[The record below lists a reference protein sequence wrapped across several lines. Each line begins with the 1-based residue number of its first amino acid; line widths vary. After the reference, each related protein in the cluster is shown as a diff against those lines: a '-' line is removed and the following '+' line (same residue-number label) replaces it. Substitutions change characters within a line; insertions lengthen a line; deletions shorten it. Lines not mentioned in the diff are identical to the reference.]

1 MFIKHLSLANFRN
14 YATAEIELKPGVNLL
29 VGQNGQGKTNLVE
42 AIRYLSTL
50 SSHRVAGYQP
60 LIRQDQGQAIVRA
73 LASYEERDV
82 LVELELNRDSPN
94 KARVNKSPAQK
105 VRDILG
111 YVNSVTF
118 APEDLDIVKRDPS
131 NRRAFID
138 ELVVQVW
145 PRFAGV
151 YADFERVLKQR
162 NTLLKTARQTGAKG
176 SALSTLDAWDQSLV
190 SYGSEIVAARIDLI
204 ERLRPHLF
212 AAYQSIAIANNE
224 PRILVK
230 SSLMGDAVPSGW
242 NSNADDEDDGLE
254 YIETGDRATIE
265 EMYRTKLA
273 AVRPKEMER
282 GITLV
287 GPHRDDLVLMLG
299 SLPAKGYASHGESWS
314 YALALRLAS
323 IALLRAETRS
333 GDPVLILDDV
343 FAELDAGRRQR
354 LAAMVLENE
363 QVLITAA
370 VAEDIPEK
378 LISTVFNVSAGTVVA
393 AEAGPS
399 AGSSE
404 GEAR

>member
-14 YATAEIELKPGVNLL
+14 YETAEVELQKGVNLF
-29 VGQNGQGKTNLVE
+29 VGPNGQGKTNLAE

-50 SSHRVAGYQP
+50 SSHRVAGYIP
-60 LIRQDQGQAIVRA
+60 MIKQGAAQAVVRA
-73 LASYEERDV
+73 LASFDDRDV
-82 LVELELNRDSPN
+82 LLELELNRDNPN

-118 APEDLDIVKRDPS
+118 APEDLDIIKRDPS

-138 ELVVQVW
+138 ELVIQVW
-145 PRFAGV
+145 PRFSGV
-151 YADFERVLKQR
+151 YADYERVLKQR

-190 SYGSEIVAARIDLI
+190 AYGSEIIAARVDLI

-224 PRILVK
+224 PKILIK
-230 SSLMGDAVPSGW
+230 SSLLSATIAHYLDS
-242 NSNADDEDDGLE
+242 DEESSDMVEAEFLN
-254 YIETGDRATIE
+254 TGDRAEIE
-265 EMYRTKLA
+265 ELFRLKLQS
-273 AVRPKEMER
+273 VRNKELER

-287 GPHRDDLVLMLG
+287 GPHRDDLVLLLG

-333 GDPVLILDDV
+333 GDPILILDDV
-343 FAELDAGRRQR
+343 FAELDSGRRER
-354 LAAMVLENE
+354 LAQMVKANE

-370 VAEDIPEK
+370 VAEDIPK
-378 LISTVFNVSAGTVVA
+378 DLIATVFHVKAGVVTN
-393 AEAGPS
+393 E
-399 AGSSE
+399 
-404 GEAR
+404 